1 MPVFVW
7 QAQTRQGDVR
17 KGEMEAQSVDAVNAA
32 LRRQGLSPTRVKAK
46 PREIKIN
53 IPGFGDKVRD
63 RDIVIFTRQF
73 ATMIDAGLPLV
84 QCLEILGTQSDNKTL
99 GKTLD
104 TIRSDVEGGA
114 SYAEALGKHP
124 KIFDDLYVNMVAA
137 GETGGILDTILA
149 RLSTYMEKAIA
160 LKKKVKSA
168 MVYPA
173 TTLAVAVAV
182 IAILMIFVI
191 PKFADMFTGAGGELP
206 YMTRIVIGISNF
218 AASYKMGIVV
228 LVLIAAGFLLK
239 RYYRTTRGRRRID
252 GILLRLPVFGPLIR
266 KVAVAKFTRT
276 LGTMISSGVP
286 LLDALE
292 ICAKTAGNKVVEDA
306 VFVTRQSISEGKTIA
321 EPLEETGV
329 FPPMVVQM
337 ISVGEATGALDNMLS
352 KIADFYD
359 EEVDTAVAALTSL
372 MEPMMMVFLGG
383 AIGFVVI
390 AMYLPIFKM
399 AALGG

>member
-1 MPVFVW
+1 MPEYNW
-7 QAQTRQGDVR
+7 EATISSGDKR
-17 KGEMEAQSVDAVNAA
+17 KGTMEAANPEAVHAA
-32 LRRQGLSPTRVKAK
+32 LRRQGMNPTRVRAK
-46 PREIKIN
+46 PKEIKIN
-53 IPGFGDKVRD
+53 IPGLSEKVKD

-84 QCLEILGTQSDNKTL
+84 QCLEILSSQAENKTL

-104 TIRSDVEGGA
+104 TVQNDVESGA
-114 SYAEALGKHP
+114 AYAEALGKHP
-124 KIFDDLYVNMVAA
+124 KVFDELYVNMVAA
-137 GETGGILDTILA
+137 GETGGILDTILN
-149 RLSTYMEKAIA
+149 RLAAYMEKAMM

-168 MVYPA
+168 MVYPI
-173 TTLAVAVAV
+173 TILAVAVGV
-182 IAILMIFVI
+182 VAILMIFVI
-191 PKFADMFTGAGGELP
+191 PKFADMFTGMGGELP
-206 YMTRIVIGISNF
+206 MLTQMVINMSNF
-218 AASYKMGIVV
+218 AASYKMGI
-228 LVLIAAGFLLK
+228 LVLGIIGFFMLFG
-239 RYYRTTRGRRRID
+239 RYYATENGKRRMD
-252 GILLRLPVFGPLIR
+252 GIFLKLPIFGPLIR

-276 LGTMISSGVP
+276 LGTMLSSGVP

-306 VFVTRQSISEGKTIA
+306 VFMTKDSIEEGKTIA
-321 EPLEETGV
+321 EPLEDTGV

-337 ISVGEATGALDNMLS
+337 ISVGEATGALDAMLS

-359 EEVDTAVAALTSL
+359 DEVDTAVDALTSL

-399 AALGG
+399 ATLG